1 MAATA
6 TPQTTPRP
14 GCEFLNAKQL
24 ADRYGVHQATIHR
37 WSKRKTF
44 PRPIR
49 LGENCTR
56 WRLADLE
63 GWEEKQREAS

>member
-1 MAATA
+1 MAAST
-6 TPQTTPRP
+6 TPQTTPRT
-14 GCEFLNAKQL
+14 GCEFLTVKQI
-24 ADRYGVHQATIHR
+24 ANRYGVHEATVHR
-37 WSKRKTF
+37 WVKARRF

-63 GWEEKQREAS
+63 RWEEKQREAS